1 VTSFE
6 RLSIMIHS
14 DLKSS
19 ALLTQT
25 FAVLSEN
32 MISISSTGTGTGT
45 GTDLLSTGYNQW
57 RGQREFKVGGDEPC
71 EPTVRLPD

>member
-1 VTSFE
+1 
-6 RLSIMIHS
+6 MIHS

-25 FAVLSEN
+25 FAVLSKN
-32 MISISSTGTGTGT
+32 MISISSTGTGT

-57 RGQREFKVGGDEPC
+57 RGQREFKVGR
-71 EPTVRLPD
+71 TSLASRLSACLTEANWWRLIAE

>member
-1 VTSFE
+1 
-6 RLSIMIHS
+6 MIHS

-25 FAVLSEN
+25 FAVLSKN
-32 MISISSTGTGTGT
+32 MISISSTGTGT

-57 RGQREFKVGGDEPC
+57 RQREFKVGGDEPC

>member
-1 VTSFE
+1 
-6 RLSIMIHS
+6 MIHS

-25 FAVLSEN
+25 FAVLSKN
-32 MISISSTGTGTGT
+32 MISISSTGT
-45 GTDLLSTGYNQW
+45 GTDLLSTGYNKW
-57 RGQREFKVGGDEPC
+57 RQREFKVGGDEPC